1 MATQNGDSCEN
12 INFVLNLMQMHLLAD
27 PNVAEVKLIPILNAM
42 KSVGI
47 NHRSNWR
54 VPKMSEWKKKKS
66 EQIRCVFGKN

>member
-1 MATQNGDSCEN
+1 
-12 INFVLNLMQMHLLAD
+12 MHLLAD

-42 KSVGI
+42 KSVEI

-54 VPKMSEWKKKKS
+54 VPKMSAWKKNNS

>member
-1 MATQNGDSCEN
+1 
-12 INFVLNLMQMHLLAD
+12 MHLLAD

-42 KSVGI
+42 KSVRI

>member
-1 MATQNGDSCEN
+1 
-12 INFVLNLMQMHLLAD
+12 MQMRLLED

-47 NHRSNWR
+47 KYRSNWR
-54 VPKMSEWKKKKS
+54 VPKMSAWKKNNS